1 MCHGQ
6 RQPRAAADT
15 RGGATPGLGLV
26 WVAVK
31 ELKLSYHNGYTA
43 SMLGILCTFWG
54 MGFLIFMKKGS
65 FFLLRVMRAKY
76 IGIMEKKMETTIMG
90 LYRVQGLGFK
100 LP

>member
-6 RQPRAAADT
+6 RQPCAAADT

-31 ELKLSYHNGYTA
+31 ELKLSYHNGY
-43 SMLGILCTFWG
+43 
-54 MGFLIFMKKGS
+54 
-65 FFLLRVMRAKY
+65 
-76 IGIMEKKMETTIMG
+76 IGIMEKNMETTIMG
-90 LYRVQGLGFK
+90 LYRVQGLEFK